1 MDQMW
6 QTPPM
11 SVEVLKQEIASLRSE
26 ERDQLFGYMLH
37 LRNVEEDPGH
47 IARVTA
53 LLDDDAPGRWVS
65 LEEVR
70 QRIGELDRNED
81 AAE

>member
-37 LRNVEEDPGH
+37 LKNVEEDPGH

-53 LLDDDAPGRWVS
+53 LLDDDGPDRWVS
-65 LEEVR
+65 LEHVKR
-70 QRIGELDRNED
+70 RIGELDRIHE